1 MLDFYTLDITNITIS
16 FLTSVFV
23 YLILDNMKSEK
34 DNDEI
39 IKNMFFS
46 LVLGVIFSLL
56 ISYLTIESDELLT
69 SNYWE

>member
-1 MLDFYTLDITNITIS
+1 MLDFYTLDITNVTIS